1 MRIVLA
7 HNFYKVSG
15 GEDTVF
21 ANEASMLKANGHEV
35 ILFSKNNEGINSFWV
50 KFITFFSCIFSVK
63 TYREFSDFLDK
74 NQPDVVHVHNY
85 FPLISPSI
93 FYCCFFKNVPVVH
106 TLHNFRAICPTAILA
121 FKGRINE
128 RSVRGSAFWTVIDRV
143 YKNSYFGSF
152 SLYAMVSFHKKFRTW
167 QRCVTR
173 FICLT
178 EFSKQKYIE
187 AGWPSEKL
195 SVKPNFVNYP
205 GTPKH
210 SGKKGAIY
218 VGRLSE
224 EKGIQ
229 ILLDAWN
236 NISYPL
242 TVVGDGPLKEAI
254 LKQSNPN
261 VHYVGFKNSSEVIQL
276 LESAA
281 FIVMPSTCYEGLPM
295 VLIEAFSVG
304 TPAIVSNIGG
314 MKEVVQ
320 DKYSGLHFNVAE
332 SEDLFRQVNKLI
344 ADPQLLVTLS
354 EGAKQSYFNNYDEK
368 SNYCTLMNIYQL
380 AINECKR
387 LNNE

>member
-21 ANEASMLKANGHEV
+21 ANEASMLQANGHEV
-35 ILFSKNNEGINSFWV
+35 ILFSKDNECINSFWV
-50 KFITFFSCIFSVK
+50 KFFTLFSSIFSV
-63 TYREFSDFLDK
+63 TVYREFSNFLDK
-74 NQPDVVHVHNY
+74 HQPDVVHVHNY

-93 FYCCFFKNVPVVH
+93 FYCCYFKNVPVVH

-121 FKGRINE
+121 FEGRIDE
-128 RSVRGSAFWTVIDRV
+128 RSVRGSAFWTVINRV

-152 SLYAMVSFHKKFRTW
+152 SLYAMVTFHKKFQTW

-178 EFSKQKYIE
+178 EFSKRKYIE
-187 AGWPSEKL
+187 AGWPYDKL
-195 SVKPNFVNYP
+195 SVKPNFVNY
-205 GTPKH
+205 
-210 SGKKGAIY
+210 SGMLKSSFKKGAIY

-229 ILLDAWN
+229 ILLDAWG

-242 TVVGDGPLKEAI
+242 TIVGDGPLKDAI
-254 LKQSNPN
+254 LRQNNPN
-261 VHYVGFKNSSEVIQL
+261 VHYVGFKNPSEVIQL

-281 FIVMPSTCYEGLPM
+281 FIVMPSTWYEGLPM

-320 DKYSGLHFNVAE
+320 DQYSGLHFNVAE
-332 SEDLFRQVNKLI
+332 SEDLLRKVNKLI
-344 ADPQLLVTLS
+344 SDPQLLLNLS
-354 EGAKQSYFNNYDEK
+354 DGAKQSYFNNYDEK
-368 SNYCTLMNIYQL
+368 SNYRTLMNIYQS
-380 AINECKR
+380 AINECK
-387 LNNE
+387 